1 MDRENSLTPLYM
13 QLREIIR
20 YKIESGEYAPC
31 MVLPS
36 ENDMVDEYAVTRQTV
51 RNAVDTLIQEGLLRR
66 VPGKG
71 VYVVAGALDRD
82 LEVLQGFTQ
91 TMLDRNV
98 TPSIRVLKRQIRSAG
113 EKIRHDVRDPAG
125 GRDILYQ
132 KNVLRK

>member
-31 MVLPS
+31 TVLPS
-36 ENDMVDEYAVTRQTV
+36 ENDMADEYAVTRQTV

-113 EKIRHDVRDPAG
+113 EKYAMMFGIRPED
-125 GRDILYQ
+125 
-132 KNVLRK
+132 